1 MHSLQTRIV
10 AVTLSLLLGLASCYD
25 NDPNYP
31 PEPEISFLNVGE
43 VSFDGVDNDVT
54 IYLTL
59 QDGDGDV
66 GTPEGESPSCRADG
80 NFCDYTTDS
89 ACINDPFY
97 DVVLIDQRDSC
108 YVLLNLPNLTPS
120 GDIKAISGEVDL
132 FVNGLTC
139 KPLFG
144 QAQDTVVFDV
154 YIKDRSGN
162 LSNVVTTAPIVL
174 GCPQ

>member
-1 MHSLQTRIV
+1 ML
-10 AVTLSLLLGLASCYD
+10 
-25 NDPNYP
+25 
-31 PEPEISFLNVGE
+31 
-43 VSFDGVDNDVT
+43 DGVDNDVT

-66 GTPEGESPSCRADG
+66 GTPEGDSPSCRADG

-97 DVVLIDQRDSC
+97 DVVLIDKRDSC

-139 KPLFG
+139 KPLLVKLRIRLFLM
-144 QAQDTVVFDV
+144 
-154 YIKDRSGN
+154 YISRIARETYPM
-162 LSNVVTTAPIVL
+162 L
-174 GCPQ
+174 

>member
-1 MHSLQTRIV
+1 MAIS
-10 AVTLSLLLGLASCYD
+10 LSLLLGLASCYD

-80 NFCDYTTDS
+80 NFCDYTTFNRFWASSPLD
-89 ACINDPFY
+89 
-97 DVVLIDQRDSC
+97 RWKRSC
-108 YVLLNLPNLTPS
+108 RTSPS
-120 GDIKAISGEVDL
+120 FSKGMAH
-132 FVNGLTC
+132 
-139 KPLFG
+139 
-144 QAQDTVVFDV
+144 
-154 YIKDRSGN
+154 
-162 LSNVVTTAPIVL
+162 APSSSS
-174 GCPQ
+174 